1 MVNIQKTKQNF
12 LITKSEKVYLD
23 NLSFQE
29 SLIINIKFLDFE
41 NKEEIVLYS
50 IKEVSSFSLIKK
62 RNKAKSHSRF
72 MIKRGMLWFY
82 SHKFIMKIQI
92 ARQ

>member
-29 SLIINIKFLDFE
+29 SLVMNIKFLDFS
-41 NKEEIVLYS
+41 NKDELVLYS
-50 IKEVSSFSLIKK
+50 IKDVKFYLKLIK
-62 RNKAKSHSRF
+62 
-72 MIKRGMLWFY
+72 
-82 SHKFIMKIQI
+82 
-92 ARQ
+92 

>member
-29 SLIINIKFLDFE
+29 SLVMNIKFVAFE
-41 NKEEIVLYS
+41 NNEELVLYS
-50 IKEVSSFSLIKK
+50 IKDVRILLI
-62 RNKAKSHSRF
+62 NN
-72 MIKRGMLWFY
+72 IYIYIYL
-82 SHKFIMKIQI
+82 
-92 ARQ
+92 

>member
-29 SLIINIKFLDFE
+29 SLVMNIKFLEFE
-41 NKEEIVLYS
+41 NKEELVLYS
-50 IKEVSSFSLIKK
+50 IKDVRILLI
-62 RNKAKSHSRF
+62 NN
-72 MIKRGMLWFY
+72 IYIYIYL
-82 SHKFIMKIQI
+82 
-92 ARQ
+92 